1 MFDWNALVIGLAMGA
16 ALGIVVTLLLS
27 RKHSGSAENVR
38 KQLDALKTEHARYQM
53 SVTEH
58 FARTSELIES
68 LNNNYQS
75 IEQHLKSGA
84 DALVSHD
91 YKLAQLRQASD
102 VLTDEELHHLG
113 ASRDYAPESES
124 ESKKAQKTMS
134 TDHGDSEHDTD
145 KDLATTR

>member
-1 MFDWNALVIGLAMGA
+1 MFDWNTLMIGLAMGA

-38 KQLDALKTEHARYQM
+38 KQLDALKTEHSRYQM

-75 IEQHLKSGA
+75 IEQHLKAGA

-91 YKLAQLRQASD
+91 YKLSQLRQGGD
-102 VLTDEELHHLG
+102 VLSEEELNHLG
-113 ASRDYAPESES
+113 ASRDYA
-124 ESKKAQKTMS
+124 AQS
-134 TDHGDSEHDTD
+134 DLDDHSRDTSRTTPNEVE
-145 KDLATTR
+145 TTR